1 MLDISHNPLTQKHS
15 DKCAYTNLARTLN
28 KNISCCLR
36 TSSGLTS
43 KKRSKRHTNS
53 LPNLKNI
60 KLNSSLQNYPRPIVI
75 KTKEFNRKS
84 KPDLKIGLKDAKP
97 LNLKEI
103 NVDGDKIFPPKEKNE
118 NKNNVF

>member
-1 MLDISHNPLTQKHS
+1 M
-15 DKCAYTNLARTLN
+15 
-28 KNISCCLR
+28 
-36 TSSGLTS
+36 
-43 KKRSKRHTNS
+43 S

-118 NKNNVF
+118 NKNNVFWGTRNQFNEQFKDQFKFFLTEGDQERAVGKQFIFWGLDGIWVYEYDW